1 MRARE
6 ILIAEDSSFDF
17 LLVEEAFRSAG
28 LPHRLHHVRD
38 GAQAIAYLSAEPPFV
53 GQGSRAPP
61 DLLILDLNMPRGGGR
76 DVLSH
81 MRRHAGSKVPVIVLS
96 GAMRPQEIE
105 EIISSGASECFIKP
119 ADLCG
124 WIALAQTIHYRWLE
138 ELGERERCCADRPAR
153 PTSPSLTTLLFIV
166 PR

>member
-1 MRARE
+1 MNTPRD
-6 ILIAEDSSFDF
+6 ILIAEDSAFDF

-28 LPHRLHHVRD
+28 LTHRLHHVRD
-38 GAQAIAYLSAEPPFV
+38 GAQAIAYLAAQPPFV

-81 MRRHAGSKVPVIVLS
+81 LRLHAASKVPVIVLS
-96 GAMRPQEIE
+96 GAVRPQEVE
-105 EIISSGASECFIKP
+105 EIMLSGASECFIKP

-138 ELGERERCCADRPAR
+138 GR
-153 PTSPSLTTLLFIV
+153 S
-166 PR
+166 